1 MTLLWLLKYGSRC
14 LTNCCGSLGCVAYA
28 CGTISTYDSGC
39 SVHLPDWS
47 AEACLLLEV
56 MLKYS
61 PQQRSLS
68 LEYQLSLRSTLLVP
82 LLCIYLRHSTLL
94 TPPWYWF
101 ARSHSLFF
109 ALSSYICWGWLGLL
123 ECRISASGL
132 VEHEWL
138 LEHVAQ
144 HEDLVTRLQIKPKW
158 LLFALKP
165 I

>member
-1 MTLLWLLKYGSRC
+1 MAVAVC
-14 LTNCCGSLGCVAYA
+14 LTNCCCSLGCVAYA

-39 SVHLPDWS
+39 SVHLHDWS

-56 MLKYS
+56 MLKYA

-68 LEYQLSLRSTLLVP
+68 LEYQLVLRSALLAP
-82 LLCIYLRHSTLL
+82 FLCIYLRYSTVL
-94 TPPWYWF
+94 TPPLHRF
-101 ARSHSLFF
+101 ALLHSLPSARSIC
-109 ALSSYICWGWLGLL
+109 ICWGWVDLV

-132 VEHEWL
+132 VEHEWVL
-138 LEHVAQ
+138 GHVLQ

-158 LLFALKP
+158 LKP